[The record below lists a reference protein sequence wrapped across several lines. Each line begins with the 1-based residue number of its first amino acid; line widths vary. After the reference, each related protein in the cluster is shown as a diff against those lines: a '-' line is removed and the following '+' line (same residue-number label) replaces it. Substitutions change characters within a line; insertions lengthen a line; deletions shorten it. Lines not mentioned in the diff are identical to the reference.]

1 MTQRSDGLLELEA
14 ELGIRA
20 RQLLAGARMRED
32 YPARLDARLRA
43 AAERRGGRTPGRLAP
58 RFAWGAASRVG
69 LATVL
74 ATAIAVGGGVLI
86 PSRAPTADAAQLVT
100 RVLSANDVN
109 GLTKVP
115 PGMVRHL
122 TVVTTTVNA
131 STPPVVFQEWFGDEG
146 RSVRLELPSGETM
159 TLADGVGWMYLPEQ
173 RLARR
178 VRLEEKRFE
187 ALGPGRFALTAS
199 ALANA
204 EAHIQGKSVALGRPA
219 TVIELSKPID
229 AGDPPKSR
237 AARMRYQLTVDD
249 ATYEIRESRAAT
261 LDASGAVLD
270 EVITR
275 VTVDELLDAA
285 RFAPDHFRFE
295 PGPGIL
301 VETE

>member
-1 MTQRSDGLLELEA
+1 MSERKDALLELEGT
-14 ELGIRA
+14 LGIQT
-20 RQLLAGARMRED
+20 RQLLAGARMRAD
-32 YPARLDARLRA
+32 YPARLDARMRA
-43 AAERRGGRTPGRLAP
+43 AEKRRHAWTHGWLAP
-58 RFAWGAASRVG
+58 RDAWRSAARVG
-69 LATVL
+69 IATVL
-74 ATAIAVGGGVLI
+74 ATAIAFGGGVLI
-86 PSRAPTADAAQLVT
+86 PSKAPTADAAQLVA
-100 RVLSANDVN
+100 RVLSANELNNV
-109 GLTKVP
+109 TKVP

-122 TVVTTTVNA
+122 TVVTTTVGA
-131 STPPVVFQEWFGDEG
+131 ATAPIVFQEWFGDEG
-146 RSVRLELPSGETM
+146 RSVRLELPSGELM
-159 TLADGVGWMYLPEQ
+159 MLADGVGWMYLPEQ
-173 RLARR
+173 KLARR

-187 ALGPGRFALTAS
+187 ALGPGRLALTAA

-204 EAHIQGKSVALGRPA
+204 EARIHGKSVALGRPA

-237 AARMRYQLTVDD
+237 GVRMRYQLTVDD

-275 VTVDELLDAA
+275 VTADELLDAA

-301 VETE
+301 IQTE